1 MKINERCF
9 ILGVQ
14 QKSNKAGEPYLI
26 VSIADSTGVSYS
38 IVSKN
43 IELLQLEQFKPYD
56 LQLELTNGKYGLKL
70 DIVDIEE

>member
-1 MKINERCF
+1 MKTNERCF

-70 DIVDIEE
+70 DIVGIGE

>member
-1 MKINERCF
+1 MRINERCF

-26 VSIADSTGVSYS
+26 VNIADSTGTSYS

-43 IELLQLEQFKPYD
+43 LELMQLEQFKPYD

-70 DIVDIEE
+70 DIVGMSQ

>member
-38 IVSKN
+38 IISKN

-70 DIVDIEE
+70 DIVGIGE

>member
-9 ILGVQ
+9 ILGVL

-70 DIVDIEE
+70 DIVGIEE